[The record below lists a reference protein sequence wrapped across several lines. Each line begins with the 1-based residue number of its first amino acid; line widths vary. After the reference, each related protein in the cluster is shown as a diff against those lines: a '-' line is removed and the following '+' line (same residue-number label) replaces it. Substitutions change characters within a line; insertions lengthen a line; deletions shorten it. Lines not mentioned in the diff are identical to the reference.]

1 MLWIYRNYSV
11 PDSFLKITTYITG
24 IVNVNWQLN
33 ADAIADFEAP
43 HSGSLLYNVG
53 QLLNNFTL
61 TAKNGKL

>member
-1 MLWIYRNYSV
+1 M
-11 PDSFLKITTYITG
+11 
-24 IVNVNWQLN
+24 NWQLN